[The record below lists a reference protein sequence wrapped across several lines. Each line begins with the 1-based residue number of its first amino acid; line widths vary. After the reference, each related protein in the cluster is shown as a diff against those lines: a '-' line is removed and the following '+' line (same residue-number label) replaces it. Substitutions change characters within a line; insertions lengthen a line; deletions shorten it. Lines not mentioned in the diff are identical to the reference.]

1 MFPTLT
7 VTSIFYLCFIVLA
20 VWGVSQAWLSQS
32 RTETIHPFKSF
43 VHLLAFYLSYLLI
56 PLLFFS
62 IYAGYIGKFSL
73 HESIFIFLLSALLIY
88 ARFIEPHRVHVQHIQ
103 YSLGQEKTFTQPIKV
118 ALLADLH
125 IGLFSGHERQLKTIV
140 KKINLAQPDFVVVA
154 GDWTYE
160 PENKLV
166 EELAILKQI
175 EAPVYSVNGNHDEQ
189 YPGPPIQAL
198 LASALEANNVM
209 DIEGKIVEFD
219 DFRLIGVGDLWA
231 GKADMRYMPD
241 LPQDKPWL
249 ILSHNPDTVDMVPQL
264 PTRPLMLSGHTHGG
278 QVELPWLTSYVMK
291 KVSILGHKR
300 GLYQHAGGLRGE
312 APRRSNAHRVG
323 GVEVERVRCD
333 HRDPDRP
340 CNDRRQLVER
350 RAHRMAES
358 QAVEEEGRQGRQEG
372 NHGHHRRQEDRDFRW
387 HLRCLMAN
395 RCLRSHCRTVASKK
409 VVTPQLPS
417 LLAAVECP
425 TDDRSVHRRSASN
438 AHRVGGRSP

>member
-1 MFPTLT
+1 MVLERLNMFPTLT
-7 VTSIFYLCFIVLA
+7 ITSIFYLCFIVLA
-20 VWGVSQAWLSQS
+20 IWGVSQAWISQS

-62 IYAGYIGKFSL
+62 IYAGWMGIFSI
-73 HESIFIFLLSALLIY
+73 HESIFIFILSTLLIY
-88 ARFIEPHRVHVQHIQ
+88 ARFIEPHTVHVKHLS
-103 YSLGQEKTFTQPIKV
+103 YALGQSQRFVRPVKV

-140 KKINLAQPDFVVVA
+140 KKVNLAQPDFVVVA

-166 EELAILKQI
+166 EELAILKEIQ
-175 EAPVYSVNGNHDEQ
+175 APVYSVNGNHDEQ

-198 LASALEANNVM
+198 LAKALQANNVM

-219 DFRLIGVGDLWA
+219 DFRLIGIGDLWA
-231 GKADMRYMPD
+231 GKADMRYMPE

-300 GLYQHAGGLRGE
+300 GLYQHE
-312 APRRSNAHRVG
+312 NADVFVSVGTGMVGVPFRFRV
-323 GVEVERVRCD
+323 
-333 HRDPDRP
+333 P
-340 CNDRRQLVER
+340 
-350 RAHRMAES
+350 
-358 QAVEEEGRQGRQEG
+358 
-372 NHGHHRRQEDRDFRW
+372 
-387 HLRCLMAN
+387 
-395 RCLRSHCRTVASKK
+395 
-409 VVTPQLPS
+409 
-417 LLAAVECP
+417 P
-425 TDDRSVHRRSASN
+425 TIDIIELH
-438 AHRVGGRSP
+438 